1 MVRWYMPLA
10 FVFVSLPASAM
21 TLTQAI
27 ETTLETNPNILA
39 SKYNVEAAEDVV
51 RQAQAGY
58 LPTLDVVLAGG
69 NEVSNNAT
77 TRATSVDELE
87 LHREERSIRLTQK
100 LYDGFATQRNV
111 RQQRS
116 LLDAAASRLT
126 GTEETTGLRAVQVY
140 LEVLRREELVS
151 LARDNLDQHDS
162 TLSKIR
168 ERFESG
174 VGTRVDVVQ
183 TQGRRAQSRSNLL
196 LAQRNA
202 RNSEAQFERVVGEAP
217 RKLELPEAVGDLPTT
232 LDAALEIAWR
242 NNPRLLAAEAE
253 LHAAEAAQKLAR
265 SSFHPRFDLQL
276 GATRNDDIDGTV
288 GANDDETAVIRM
300 TYNLYRGGADRARLN
315 EAESRSFAA
324 RENLRAARRAV
335 TEDVT
340 LIWNELEDI
349 KQRIEHLESYVDS
362 TEEVLDVYNEQLSL
376 GKRSLLD
383 LLDIQNELLRAR
395 AAHVSGQ
402 YTLRLARYRVLASLG
417 QLLDTMDI
425 QSARAE

>member
-1 MVRWYMPLA
+1 MVRWYMPLVLM
-10 FVFVSLPASAM
+10 FGSLPASAM

-39 SKYNVEAAEDVV
+39 SEHNVEAAEDVV

-87 LHREERSIRLTQK
+87 LHRKERSIRLTQP

-116 LLDAAASRLT
+116 RLDATTARLT
-126 GTEETTGLRAVQVY
+126 NTEENTGLRAVQVY
-140 LEVLRREELVS
+140 LEVLRREELVG
-151 LARDNLDQHDS
+151 LARDNFDQHES

-174 VGTRVDVVQ
+174 VGARVDVVQ
-183 TQGRRAQSRSNLL
+183 TKGRRAQSRSNLL

-202 RNSEAQFERVVGEAP
+202 RNSDAQFERVVGETP
-217 RKLELPEAVGDLPTT
+217 KNLELPEAVAGLPTS
-232 LDAALEIAWR
+232 LDAALEIARR
-242 NNPRLLAAEAE
+242 NNPRLLAAQSE
-253 LHAAEAAQKLAR
+253 LEAAEAAQKLAG
-265 SSFHPRFDLQL
+265 SSFHPRFDLEL
-276 GATRNDDIDGTV
+276 GAARNDDIDGTV

-300 TYNLYRGGADRARLN
+300 TYNLYRGGADRAQLN
-315 EAESRSFAA
+315 EAESRTFAA
-324 RENLRAARRAV
+324 RENLRAVRRAV

-340 LIWNELEDI
+340 LVWNELEDI
-349 KQRIEHLESYVDS
+349 KQRLEYLESYVDS

-417 QLLDTMDI
+417 QLLDSVDVE
-425 QSARAE
+425 SARGE